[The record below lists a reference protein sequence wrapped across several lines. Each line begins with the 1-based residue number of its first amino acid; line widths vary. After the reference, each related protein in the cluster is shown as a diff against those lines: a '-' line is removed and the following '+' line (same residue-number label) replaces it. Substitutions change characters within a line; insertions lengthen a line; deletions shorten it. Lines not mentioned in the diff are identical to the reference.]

1 MWPVQHLSD
10 QPTCDFPSHT
20 LQSLNIM
27 KCKCLVINC
36 GLSVSPTVYL
46 PELEQH
52 SLDFVVD
59 VGGTLGHYL
68 LNYVHWGSVFA
79 RTLIMTADHAFR
91 RPQRKNNIAAVRA
104 VVVAADAVPLR
115 RSQSVEGHRGWL
127 LVIWD
132 TATATV
138 PPQHGQQNYDDQK
151 KDHRAWDNPNQQ
163 SLLRATAATGVCL
176 SCFWVCVCHEK
187 QRTDRE
193 KDRES
198 EMKA

>member
-1 MWPVQHLSD
+1 MRLVQHLSD

-20 LQSLNIM
+20 LQSFT
-27 KCKCLVINC
+27 KCLVIDC

-91 RPQRKNNIAAVRA
+91 RPQRKDNIAAVRA

-115 RSQSVEGHRGWL
+115 RS
-127 LVIWD
+127 
-132 TATATV
+132 
-138 PPQHGQQNYDDQK
+138 
-151 KDHRAWDNPNQQ
+151 
-163 SLLRATAATGVCL
+163 
-176 SCFWVCVCHEK
+176 
-187 QRTDRE
+187 
-193 KDRES
+193 
-198 EMKA
+198 